1 MTVIDADAHVLE
13 TEETW
18 EYMEPSDRKYRPQV
32 RTVSTTRFDEQEF
45 WFIDG
50 RSGAENRSVSPS
62 NSCLLNRERLAV
74 MS

>member
-32 RTVSTTRFDEQEF
+32 RTVSTARFDEQEF

-50 RSGAENRSVSPS
+50 KIRRRNQPASPN
-62 NSCLLNRERLAV
+62 NSCLLNRKRLAV